1 MSGMIERVARAIYAA
16 DMSDDEALFDM
27 MSPSQRDVVL
37 DIARAAIAAMRE
49 PTEGMLAGTEAP
61 GAWGAEPRF
70 VVPVGYENGPIYR
83 EQCAEIYQAMID
95 AALEERP
102 DSTTPS
108 RS

>member
-1 MSGMIERVARAIYAA
+1 MTTMIELVAESQAKFDGRSLIGMPRGERERYLERAR
-16 DMSDDEALFDM
+16 L
-27 MSPSQRDVVL
+27 
-37 DIARAAIAAMRE
+37 AIAAMRE

-95 AALEERP
+95 AALEEKP
-102 DSTTPS
+102 
-108 RS
+108 